1 MGTTTKQN
9 APGAGNTQGAHE
21 TTNKQADFIGQLP
34 QKKDT
39 VTAEV
44 LRRLFEGERLT
55 SLAGVFEA
63 STTRLGAVV
72 HHLRERW
79 GWVCET
85 RDKAAG
91 CRDGRLAWVAEYRL
105 SEQQRNQAQRPDVL
119 QWCSE
124 VRAARAKRRTQAAK
138 AAHRAAKLND
148 ARAAAQWS
156 LFEEG
161 GAQ

>member
-1 MGTTTKQN
+1 MTQKNTPDYTKNSAIEGTSDK
-9 APGAGNTQGAHE
+9 PH
-21 TTNKQADFIGQLP
+21 FIGQLP

-72 HHLRERW
+72 YHLRDCW

-85 RDKAAG
+85 RDKASG
-91 CRDGRLAWVAEYRL
+91 CKDGRIAWVTEYRL
-105 SEQQRNQAQRPDVL
+105 SEHQRIEAQRPDVL
-119 QWCSE
+119 HWCE
-124 VRAARAKRRTQAAK
+124 QVRSARAKRRTQAAK
-138 AAHRAAKLND
+138 AEHRAAKLND
-148 ARAAAQWS
+148 ARESAQWN

-161 GAQ
+161 GRA